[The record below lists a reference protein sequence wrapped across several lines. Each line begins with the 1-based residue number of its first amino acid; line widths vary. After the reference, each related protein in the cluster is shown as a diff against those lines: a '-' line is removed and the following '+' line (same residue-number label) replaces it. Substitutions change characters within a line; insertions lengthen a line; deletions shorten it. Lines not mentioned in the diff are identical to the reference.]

1 MVGEE
6 GEGTGKQASALAAIY
21 VDFTSG
27 LREITLVGLPLARSH
42 DEGWCGLVV
51 GMKRGVGGGV
61 GGGVGVVC
69 AGISCHHF
77 PASCKLTCII

>member
-61 GGGVGVVC
+61 GGELELCVQEFLV
-69 AGISCHHF
+69 IIF
-77 PASCKLTCII
+77 QPAAN